1 MDLHQR
7 VALVTGGGRGIGKA
21 IARALAGAGAKVAV
35 AARSRDE
42 VEAVAREIAASGS
55 LPLVCDVTVRA
66 EVARTVDD
74 VIRKLGS
81 LDILVNNA
89 GLAES
94 APLARTDEAM
104 WDRALATNLTSTY
117 LFTRASLPGMVGR
130 GWGRVVNVASTSGKV
145 GGAYLAA
152 YCASKHGVVGFT
164 RALALET
171 AGKGVT
177 VNAVCPGYV
186 RTDLAERAVRN
197 IAEKT
202 GMTPPQARAKL
213 EASNPQ
219 GRFVEPEEVAALVL
233 FLCGEEARGVNGQ
246 AINLDGGGTTS

>member
-1 MDLHQR
+1 MDLQQR

-21 IARALAGAGAKVAV
+21 IARALAGAGARVAV

-55 LPLVCDVTVRA
+55 LALVCDVTVRA
-66 EVARTVDD
+66 EVARTVEE
-74 VIRKLGS
+74 VRRGFGS

-186 RTDLAERAVRN
+186 RTDLAERAIRN
-197 IAEKT
+197 VAEKT
-202 GMTPPQARAKL
+202 GMSPAQARAKL
-213 EASNPQ
+213 EASSPQ
-219 GRFVEPEEVAALVL
+219 SRFVEPEEVAALVL
-233 FLCGEEARGVNGQ
+233 FLCGEEARGINGQ